1 MDPASGAI
9 DSLLPKL
16 EDLLL
21 LCRGKLRK
29 KARKEL
35 IFLKEK
41 LTEIQL
47 AFREV
52 EDEPADQLKAQIKDW
67 LRQARALS
75 YCIEHVVDKFKWAI
89 ANASRQFAKEV
100 ETQRYRDRITE
111 LVNQH
116 LDWSNTAGAAPSPR
130 SGNAS
135 AMVAND
141 HDGPVNELVDLDG
154 RVEVLVSKILAVE
167 EGEGQLKIASILG
180 SAGVGKTTLVNRVYQ
195 QVNSQFECSAWV
207 TVSQEP
213 DIKHVLWTILCQIS
227 IQDYASFGSLS
238 VEETVA
244 EIRKALNNKRYF
256 IVLEDLWDIKARETI
271 KRALID
277 NSKGSAVLMTSHKVS
292 VARYAGDNCPPD
304 LVDISEKILEKCS
317 GIPSSIINA
326 ANLLAG
332 KTKED
337 WHNYLE
343 NPNAMRSRHLSYTGV
358 PEHLKSCL
366 LYLSMFQKGYEIR
379 VDRLV
384 SGWIAEGYIPEK
396 ANVTLQQQGEENVSE
411 LMERK
416 LIEAV
421 EVDADGKALSCRVN
435 TMGHELIATLS
446 AEENS
451 VTILNKWEGQPL
463 PQMVG
468 RLAIQGQGHNAN
480 LPEDQISNVRSL
492 IASDGANLLDGESG
506 GGNVMSLLSNFVNLR
521 VLELGG
527 CSSLQNDHLKC
538 IKSLLLLRY
547 LVIGGDHITDIP
559 KHIGYLKYLETL
571 DLSASGV
578 KELPAT
584 IVQAR
589 KLKCLRVNRHTK
601 MPHGIGK
608 MEALQELG
616 DMNISNAELLRELSG
631 LTNLKI
637 LRIVIWS
644 WDDGYNDAL
653 LSYLGSPSMQKM
665 KSLSIFTCCSLHIFE
680 EWKAEQAPRSLQ
692 KLEIR
697 HSSFLSLPGWICS
710 LENLSCLSIEVYK
723 LSQEIIN
730 ILGKFPNLLALSLK
744 SKQAPKGNFNDGF
757 PKLTSLHFATNAA
770 GRIFGPGA
778 MLSLKRLDLSFQ
790 ASRTE
795 DLNHGFD
802 FGLGNLSSLKHI
814 RVEIVCFSA
823 NLEMV
828 KKAKDAIMK
837 AIYSG
842 RSPGSEI
849 HFDVPSE
856 LQSQQQSSTKAYIEQ
871 TESETNL
878 HSPDQAEHGTMQQ
891 NQASAQ
897 FPTVD
902 PSTSASHLSDNLQQH
917 QSILSPHHSSLQA

>member
-75 YCIEHVVDKFKWAI
+75 YCIEHVVDKFLARRLKAADPPAADLHELIGEVRFKWAI

-292 VARYAGDNCPPD
+292 VARYAG
-304 LVDISEKILEKCS
+304 VKI
-317 GIPSSIINA
+317 
-326 ANLLAG
+326 
-332 KTKED
+332 
-337 WHNYLE
+337 Y
-343 NPNAMRSRHLSYTGV
+343 
-358 PEHLKSCL
+358 
-366 LYLSMFQKGYEIR
+366 
-379 VDRLV
+379 
-384 SGWIAEGYIPEK
+384 
-396 ANVTLQQQGEENVSE
+396 
-411 LMERK
+411 
-416 LIEAV
+416 
-421 EVDADGKALSCRVN
+421 
-435 TMGHELIATLS
+435 
-446 AEENS
+446 
-451 VTILNKWEGQPL
+451 
-463 PQMVG
+463 
-468 RLAIQGQGHNAN
+468 
-480 LPEDQISNVRSL
+480 
-492 IASDGANLLDGESG
+492 
-506 GGNVMSLLSNFVNLR
+506 
-521 VLELGG
+521 
-527 CSSLQNDHLKC
+527 
-538 IKSLLLLRY
+538 
-547 LVIGGDHITDIP
+547 
-559 KHIGYLKYLETL
+559 
-571 DLSASGV
+571 
-578 KELPAT
+578 
-584 IVQAR
+584 
-589 KLKCLRVNRHTK
+589 
-601 MPHGIGK
+601 
-608 MEALQELG
+608 
-616 DMNISNAELLRELSG
+616 
-631 LTNLKI
+631 
-637 LRIVIWS
+637 
-644 WDDGYNDAL
+644 
-653 LSYLGSPSMQKM
+653 
-665 KSLSIFTCCSLHIFE
+665 
-680 EWKAEQAPRSLQ
+680 
-692 KLEIR
+692 
-697 HSSFLSLPGWICS
+697 
-710 LENLSCLSIEVYK
+710 
-723 LSQEIIN
+723 
-730 ILGKFPNLLALSLK
+730 
-744 SKQAPKGNFNDGF
+744 
-757 PKLTSLHFATNAA
+757 
-770 GRIFGPGA
+770 
-778 MLSLKRLDLSFQ
+778 
-790 ASRTE
+790 
-795 DLNHGFD
+795 
-802 FGLGNLSSLKHI
+802 
-814 RVEIVCFSA
+814 
-823 NLEMV
+823 
-828 KKAKDAIMK
+828 
-837 AIYSG
+837 
-842 RSPGSEI
+842 
-849 HFDVPSE
+849 
-856 LQSQQQSSTKAYIEQ
+856 
-871 TESETNL
+871 
-878 HSPDQAEHGTMQQ
+878 
-891 NQASAQ
+891 
-897 FPTVD
+897 
-902 PSTSASHLSDNLQQH
+902 
-917 QSILSPHHSSLQA
+917 